1 MNLAT
6 KRLLNKSLFIFVLFL
21 AAAAIGGYSI
31 LQLASTA
38 AKGNITAISGNFG
51 STYGIHNIS
60 HDSDDSLSGL
70 PSTTVSFNLP
80 FDKTSNVEEG
90 LSYVGDWLGENDR
103 ETVTNLKVT
112 PDAQASAAGAYTYK
126 YYAASSADYQDRTY
140 LDTVGQFTGLLDTD
154 FAKLDYTSEPTTSGH
169 RVVIINAELDP
180 SSSNSSYNDEP
191 LEAGWDTLVSK
202 VDATQP
208 GTTYKLS
215 LSIANGGV
223 SKRVNASFSNDKEM
237 IGLQNFDDRVWST
250 LNTYTSNY
258 GPVMKV
264 ASVTYNFVSK
274 ESNNNRFDI
283 VLQGDQ
289 PKDGNAINALTTKFA
304 GQASKDDEAM
314 FIWSNET
321 TLRYSNNESPV
332 FIQYPT
338 NRLEY

>member
-6 KRLLNKSLFIFVLFL
+6 KRLLNKTLFVFVLFL
-21 AAAAIGGYSI
+21 AAIAIGGYSI

-38 AKGNITAISGNFG
+38 AKGNITTISGNFG

-60 HDSDDSLSGL
+60 HNSDDSLNGL

-90 LSYVGDWLGENDR
+90 LSYVGDWLSENDT

-112 PDAQASAAGAYTYK
+112 PDAQASDSGSYTYK
-126 YYAASSADYQDRTY
+126 YYAASSADYQDRTFS
-140 LDTVGQFTGLLDTD
+140 LAASQFTGLLETD
-154 FAKLDYTSEPTTSGH
+154 FSKLDYTSEPTTSGH
-169 RVVIINAELDP
+169 RVVTVNAELD
-180 SSSNSSYNDEP
+180 SASSNGSYNGSP
-191 LEAGWDTLVSK
+191 LETGWNALVSK
-202 VDATQP
+202 LDVNQP

-215 LSIANGGV
+215 LSITDRGV
-223 SKRVNASFSNDKEM
+223 TQRINASFDNDKEM

-250 LNTYTSNY
+250 LDSYATNY
-258 GPVMKV
+258 GSTMKV
-264 ASVTYNFVSK
+264 ASITYDFVSPK
-274 ESNNNRFDI
+274 SNNNRFNI

-289 PKDGNAINALTTKFA
+289 PKDGNAVNALTTKFA
-304 GQASKDDEAM
+304 GQAAKDDQVM

-332 FIQYPT
+332 FIQYPS